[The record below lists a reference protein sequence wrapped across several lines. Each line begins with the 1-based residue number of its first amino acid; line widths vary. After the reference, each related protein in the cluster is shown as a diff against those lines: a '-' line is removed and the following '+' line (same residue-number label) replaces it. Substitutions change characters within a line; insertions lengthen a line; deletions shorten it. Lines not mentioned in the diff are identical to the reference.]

1 MCNCV
6 ITSAFEFSRSLID
19 GCQEGRLIACLRG
32 FLTAMGRHSI
42 TRLADC
48 TNFRAEFQ
56 RKTWKTTAVS
66 KNKQTK
72 IETFIE
78 ICTGKDIK
86 IRKRKTFRLFEQKAY
101 SSKTCPVALPFCLE
115 LYQKRFYASKT
126 PWLTR
131 LCSWDNLVLTP
142 WKHATKSLHRSQMR
156 RRLTVV
162 FGRAT
167 VDLN

>member
-1 MCNCV
+1 MPLSSREV
-6 ITSAFEFSRSLID
+6 WLTGARKGGSLLVYVDFWQQWGGTLSWGWLTAPTSAQSFKGKHE
-19 GCQEGRLIACLRG
+19 
-32 FLTAMGRHSI
+32 
-42 TRLADC
+42 
-48 TNFRAEFQ
+48 
-56 RKTWKTTAVS
+56 
-66 KNKQTK
+66 KQ
-72 IETFIE
+72 
-78 ICTGKDIK
+78 
-86 IRKRKTFRLFEQKAY
+86 LL
-101 SSKTCPVALPFCLE
+101 SVALPFCLE

-167 VDLN
+167 VDLNWALILEDYILQSKLYLRILALEFDTSEPA